1 MPLNNNQT
9 TRMIQMD
16 KLKGYGGNGT
26 TIAFTTVVEAVPYP
40 TPNSNP
46 MVPLPTLQAPQPS
59 PVVWEPIPV

>member
-1 MPLNNNQT
+1 
-9 TRMIQMD
+9 MIQMD

-26 TIAFTTVVEAVPYP
+26 TIAFTTVVELAKPAPVPEAVPYP